1 MFNILVQR
9 FTVLLIK
16 NYKIQLPALLF
27 FAGLLELHQQIYIF
41 YKFVGFYSTL
51 MYSIV
56 KGTTSPQPK
65 STKCDKCFLS
75 VLMLPK
81 SRTDCKFVLYC
92 FQLQLVFSLNLILE
106 IKYLLHF
113 LPFVLHMHK
122 RNLSYGYTDGLFL
135 VM

>member
-1 MFNILVQR
+1 MLVSTWITRYSILFLLDNIKLGGKKQNQIKSTLMFNILVQR

-56 KGTTSPQPK
+56 KGTTSP
-65 STKCDKCFLS
+65 
-75 VLMLPK
+75 
-81 SRTDCKFVLYC
+81 
-92 FQLQLVFSLNLILE
+92 
-106 IKYLLHF
+106 
-113 LPFVLHMHK
+113 
-122 RNLSYGYTDGLFL
+122 
-135 VM
+135 